1 MILIKTGIGDLYCEN
16 PNEREEKDRL
26 KIYDS
31 KKHYFDYFTV
41 ESILDSHE
49 TIDEFIKEMQANLQK
64 ADTAEKILDYFGI
77 DAWTA
82 STDWTDL
89 LEDIYVDGG
98 YRCDV
103 SGKIYD
109 TSDGSEITIKTILED
124 EYVNIIGK
132 TYILVCD

>member
-1 MILIKTGIGDLYCEN
+1 
-16 PNEREEKDRL
+16 
-26 KIYDS
+26 
-31 KKHYFDYFTV
+31 
-41 ESILDSHE
+41 
-49 TIDEFIKEMQANLQK
+49 MQSDLQK

-77 DAWTA
+77 DAWTV

-98 YRCDV
+98 YRCDTN
-103 SGKIYD
+103 GKIYD